1 LIKDLEGYVLEKRS
15 IDSNGD
21 QIGRVMQIITKDER
35 GNIVILNGLHRV
47 IQVVNIRG
55 NSILIDE
62 TNAISVL
69 QDIFGNTVYERQG
82 RTLFIVGTDILDRNL
97 SRMET
102 DVKYVC

>member
-1 LIKDLEGYVLEKRS
+1 MIKDLEGYVLEKRS